1 MTGAEHPAR
10 GLVRPVVTLAS
21 FHGTN
26 GRFVGP
32 RVAERL
38 GVPFLDRGIVAGVAE
53 QMQVPE
59 LAVEQLDADIE
70 KQPRGPLRR
79 YFDSLG
85 HAAIAD
91 TTPASDVGREEG
103 RYRAETEEFL
113 ARAVRQGGVV
123 LGRGGMVVLRGL
135 PGVLHVMLTGP
146 VDARVRRIMQLDGLG
161 REEAQRRVTA
171 NDRVRIGYVRNA
183 YGVDPED
190 PALFHLQIDGT
201 VFDVDSCVELVVTA
215 ARARHERAAVSHD

>member
-1 MTGAEHPAR
+1 MTSAESPA
-10 GLVRPVVTLAS
+10 GGPGRPVVTLAS

-38 GVPFLDRGIVAGVAE
+38 GVSFLDRGIAAGDAE
-53 QMQVPE
+53 RMLVPE

-70 KQPRGPLRR
+70 KQPRGVLRR

-85 HAAIAD
+85 NAAIAD
-91 TTPASDVGREEG
+91 STPGSDVGG

-113 ARAVRQGGVV
+113 ARAVRHGGVV

-135 PGVLHVMLTGP
+135 PGVLHVLLTGP
-146 VDARVRRIMQLDGLG
+146 VDARVRRIMELDGVD
-161 REEAQRRVTA
+161 RAEAQRRVAA
-171 NDRVRIGYVRNA
+171 NDRVRVGYVRNA
-183 YGVDPED
+183 YGVDPGNS
-190 PALFHLQIDGT
+190 ALYHLQIDGT
-201 VFDVDSCVELVVTA
+201 VFDVDTCVELIVTA
-215 ARARHERAAVSHD
+215 AHARHAGAMGSDD